1 MKSIMLICVFIILI
15 CNLLTHRYLSQRID
29 ILQEWIEVLHGID
42 FDKMSESVRKWQS
55 EQKDGDIYE

>member
-15 CNLLTHRYLSQRID
+15 CNILTHRYLSQRID
-29 ILQEWIEVLHGID
+29 ILQEWIEVLYGID

-55 EQKDGDIYE
+55 ERDGE